1 MVVGAGIAVP
11 SPTAPRKDWMVDLFH
26 FSHDPSIERFTPHV
40 PATNPTQPASV
51 WAIDAERAPLHWF
64 PRDCQRVAVWLR
76 DDAERHLFSQA
87 FCTAAPRVH
96 AIELGRLRV
105 LASAVLYRYRFDSS
119 PFRPWSEAS
128 GQWISDRAVEPSE
141 VERLDDLIG
150 CHVTAGIELRAV
162 PDLWPIR
169 DLAVSGPWD
178 FSVVRFQLAAAR

>member
-1 MVVGAGIAVP
+1 M
-11 SPTAPRKDWMVDLFH
+11 DLFH

-64 PRDCQRVAVWLR
+64 PRDCQRVAVWPR

-105 LASAVLYRYRFDSS
+105 LASAGITIAT
-119 PFRPWSEAS
+119 AS
-128 GQWISDRAVEPSE
+128 IPRRSGRGQRHLGQWISDRAVEPSE